1 MKSEVYSQST
11 CIVSTAAYQYY
22 IEWKKRSEI
31 AESLGLSPSTLSR
44 VLKRAKE
51 EGIIEIKVTEPFLS
65 CNIME
70 KEEMIDTIK
79 QIACS
84 LAEKELIAKYGKLPE
99 QLMTERGTYR
109 SKYQD
114 EFNKLYDKY
123 EYRLIRLSGKN
134 ADELFVCE

>member
-1 MKSEVYSQST
+1 
-11 CIVSTAAYQYY
+11 
-22 IEWKKRSEI
+22 
-31 AESLGLSPSTLSR
+31 
-44 VLKRAKE
+44 
-51 EGIIEIKVTEPFLS
+51 
-65 CNIME
+65 ME

-84 LAEKELIAKYGKLPE
+84 LAEKELIDKYGKLPE
-99 QLMTERGTYR
+99 RLMTKRGTYR

>member
-1 MKSEVYSQST
+1 
-11 CIVSTAAYQYY
+11 
-22 IEWKKRSEI
+22 
-31 AESLGLSPSTLSR
+31 
-44 VLKRAKE
+44 
-51 EGIIEIKVTEPFLS
+51 
-65 CNIME
+65 ME

-84 LAEKELIAKYGKLPE
+84 LAEKELIDKYGKLPE
-99 QLMTERGTYR
+99 RLMTKRGTYR

-123 EYRLIRLSGKN
+123 EDRLIRLSGKN

>member
-1 MKSEVYSQST
+1 
-11 CIVSTAAYQYY
+11 
-22 IEWKKRSEI
+22 
-31 AESLGLSPSTLSR
+31 
-44 VLKRAKE
+44 
-51 EGIIEIKVTEPFLS
+51 
-65 CNIME
+65 
-70 KEEMIDTIK
+70 MIDTIK

-84 LAEKELIAKYGKLPE
+84 LAEKELIDKYGKLSE

>member
-1 MKSEVYSQST
+1 MFFG
-11 CIVSTAAYQYY
+11 
-22 IEWKKRSEI
+22 R
-31 AESLGLSPSTLSR
+31 
-44 VLKRAKE
+44 
-51 EGIIEIKVTEPFLS
+51 
-65 CNIME
+65 
-70 KEEMIDTIK
+70 
-79 QIACS
+79 
-84 LAEKELIAKYGKLPE
+84 KELIDKYGKLPE

>member
-1 MKSEVYSQST
+1 
-11 CIVSTAAYQYY
+11 
-22 IEWKKRSEI
+22 
-31 AESLGLSPSTLSR
+31 
-44 VLKRAKE
+44 
-51 EGIIEIKVTEPFLS
+51 
-65 CNIME
+65 
-70 KEEMIDTIK
+70 MIDTIK

-84 LAEKELIAKYGKLPE
+84 LAEKELIDKYGKLPE
-99 QLMTERGTYR
+99 RLMTKRGTYR